1 MNFIDLEA
9 QLNIKLEGD
18 KTLRNIID
26 LNISR
31 VLNHTK
37 FICGPEVNQLENDL
51 AHFIDVK
58 NCVAVSSGTDA
69 LLISL
74 MALDINQG
82 DEVITTPF
90 SFISTVEVLLLLKAK
105 PVFVDIDPKT
115 FNIDPKK
122 IEEKINENTKAI
134 IPVSLYGQTA
144 DLKAINLIAEK
155 YKIPVIEDAAQS
167 FGAMHH
173 NKFSCSQTTIATTSF
188 FPSKP
193 LGCYGDGGAIFT
205 NNDSLAD
212 RVRRISKHGQTK
224 RYIHSEIG
232 INGRLDTIQAAILT
246 PKLKL
251 FEKEIFL
258 RNEIAKRYE
267 NKFDKLGYSNSFYP
281 FIENFNKSVF
291 AQYTIRVKN
300 RFKVQ
305 EFLKS
310 KGIPTAIHYPC
321 LLNEQEILSDS
332 NTEKIKKNSENL
344 IFAKEASKEV
354 LSLPFSPYL
363 KEIDQD
369 LIVEKVHEANLMFN
383 F

>member
-9 QLNIKLEGD
+9 QLNTKLEGD
-18 KTLRNIID
+18 RTLRNIID
-26 LNISR
+26 FNISK

-37 FICGPEVNQLENDL
+37 FICGPEVDDLENDL
-51 AHFIDVK
+51 ANFIDVK
-58 NCVAVSSGTDA
+58 NCIAVSSGTDA

-74 MALDINQG
+74 MALDINPG
-82 DEVITTPF
+82 DEVITSPF

-105 PVFVDIDPKT
+105 PIFVDIDPKT
-115 FNIDPKK
+115 FNIDSQK
-122 IEEKINENTKAI
+122 IEKKINENTKAI

-144 DLKAINLIAEK
+144 NLKAINLIAEK
-155 YKIPVIEDAAQS
+155 YKIHVIEDAAQS

-173 NKFSCSQTTIATTSF
+173 NRFSCSQTTLATTSF

-251 FEKEIFL
+251 FEKEIIS
-258 RNEIAKRYE
+258 RNEISKRYE
-267 NKFDKLGYSNSFYP
+267 NKFKKLGYSNSFYP
-281 FIENFNKSVF
+281 FIEDFNKSVF

-321 LLNEQEILSDS
+321 LLNEQEIFSGS
-332 NTEKIKKNSENL
+332 KTENIKNSENL

-363 KEIDQD
+363 KESDQD
-369 LIVEKVHEANLMFN
+369 LIVEKVHEANLIFN
-383 F
+383 I